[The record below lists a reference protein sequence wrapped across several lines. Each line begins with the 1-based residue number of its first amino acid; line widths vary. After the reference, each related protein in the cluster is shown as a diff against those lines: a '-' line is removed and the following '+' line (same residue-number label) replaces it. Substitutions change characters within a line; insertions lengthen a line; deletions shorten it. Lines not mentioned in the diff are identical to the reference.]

1 MATFK
6 HEPES
11 EDFMA
16 TKKLDLLGLI
26 MDYESGELKA
36 EDTLVLF
43 GELIRTGQAWQLQ
56 GSIYGRP
63 ARQLIDNGYISEQ
76 GKILKHV

>member
-1 MATFK
+1 
-6 HEPES
+6 
-11 EDFMA
+11 MA
-16 TKKLDLLGLI
+16 TKKMDLVGLI
-26 MDYESGELKA
+26 MAYESGELEA
-36 EDTLVLF
+36 EKTLELF
-43 GELIRTGQAWQLQ
+43 AELIRTGQAWQLQ